1 MMKTTTTTTATTT
14 TTSTTTTT
22 ILKTTA
28 TMKTIKA
35 MKMTDKDNGID
46 DGLNYCSLCHFH
58 SVVDGNDE
66 LVDNNYFYRIVIYTN
81 GIVV

>member
-1 MMKTTTTTTATTT
+1 MMKTTTTATATAT

-22 ILKTTA
+22 TTISKTT
-28 TMKTIKA
+28 KA
-35 MKMTDKDNGID
+35 MKMTDKDNDVD
-46 DGLNYCSLCHFH
+46 DGLNYCLLCHFH

-66 LVDNNYFYRIVIYTN
+66 SVDNNYFYRVVIYTN